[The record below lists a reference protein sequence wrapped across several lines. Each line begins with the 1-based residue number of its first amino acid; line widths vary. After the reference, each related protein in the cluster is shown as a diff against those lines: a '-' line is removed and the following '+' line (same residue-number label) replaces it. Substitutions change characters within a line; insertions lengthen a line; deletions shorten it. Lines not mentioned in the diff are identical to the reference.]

1 MEFAG
6 ASLLGA
12 MFVAGLASGV
22 HCVGMCG
29 GIVAAFGTQRVIPV
43 VAARTPRAGD
53 LARQLAFNG
62 GRVTS
67 YAAGGAIAGLA
78 GSLAFFAAGAMP
90 VQTLLYAAAN
100 AMLVLVG
107 LYLMGAGRL
116 LARLEALGGPLW
128 RRLQPIA
135 ARGLAARTLPQA
147 YGAGLVW
154 GWLPCGLVYGALAAA
169 AFTGS
174 PAYGALV
181 MLAFGVGT
189 LPNLLAAGLAAVQL
203 RLWFARRALRFA
215 AGAVVVAF
223 GTLGLMPTSGI
234 ADNLRASLG
243 AL

>member
-1 MEFAG
+1 MEPAG
-6 ASLLGA
+6 AGLLGA

-43 VAARTPRAGD
+43 VTARTPRAAD

-67 YAAGGAIAGLA
+67 YAAGGALAGLA
-78 GSLAFFAAGAMP
+78 GSLASFMSGAMP

-147 YGAGLVW
+147 YLAGLAW
-154 GWLPCGLVYGALAAA
+154 GWLPCGLVYGALAAS

-174 PAYGALV
+174 PTSGALA
-181 MLAFGVGT
+181 MLAFGLGT
-189 LPNLLAAGLAAVQL
+189 LPNLLAAGVLAVQV
-203 RLWFARRALRFA
+203 RRWSAHRA
-215 AGAVVVAF
+215 VRVSAGAVVLAF
-223 GTLGLMPTSGI
+223 GVLGFMHASGV
-234 ADNLRASLG
+234 ADSLRRSLL